1 MSNAPIKKFSDG
13 WFSVGIF
20 QGEYNGKPS
29 YQVGL
34 QKGFKR
40 KDSDKVEYQ
49 SISAFPEDLLK
60 IANLCEMAYWAILKQ
75 KEADYAASKGQ
86 QQTARPAPAAPS
98 PSTVNNDEIP
108 F

>member
-1 MSNAPIKKFSDG
+1 MSNAPIKNFKDG
-13 WFSVGIF
+13 WFSAGVF
-20 QGEYNGKPS
+20 RGEYDGKPS
-29 YQVGL
+29 YNVSL

-60 IANLCEMAYWAILKQ
+60 MANLCEMAYWEILRQ
-75 KEADYAASKGQ
+75 KEKDYQASKGQ
-86 QQTARPAPAAPS
+86 TTQQQAAQHVSAP
-98 PSTVNNDEIP
+98 TQTNNDEIP